1 MGRPE
6 RGINAVLSELV
17 EVNRFV
23 FLLMPGFSALEL
35 GSGTDSLAAANETLG
50 RAAFQWKTVSETGDS
65 IVSSS
70 GLTVAVDSALPDVQ
84 RGDCIVVCS
93 AFNSNHYPKTGK
105 AVAWLRRAARQGAR
119 VCGVGGSV
127 LFLARIGIANEG
139 RISAHWKMK
148 PVFEE
153 DFLDLEPACT
163 IFDETSDIVSCGGGA
178 ATLDLFS
185 ALIRRKAGPETSS
198 QVADQLLCGSMRDG
212 NCRQTISSLHGPKH
226 RNEKL
231 FIALSYMQET
241 LEEPVSPSVIARQ
254 VGISTRQLERL
265 FGRYLGMS
273 PKTYMMVLRLERAR
287 VLLQQTQMRVT
298 DVATACGYS
307 TQSLF
312 SKHYRRHFGIA
323 PREEK
328 VVLAH

>member
-50 RAAFQWKTVSETGDS
+50 RAAFQWKTASETGDS

-70 GLTVAVDSALPDVQ
+70 GLTVAVDSPLPDVQ

-185 ALIRRKAGPETSS
+185 ALIRQKAGSETSE
-198 QVADQLLCGSMRDG
+198 QVADQLLCGSMREGD
-212 NCRQTISSLHGPKH
+212 CRQSNSSSLRLRH

-231 FIALSYMQET
+231 FKAITLMQQAI
-241 LEEPVSPSVIARQ
+241 EEPVSPSTIAKE
-254 VGISTRQLERL
+254 VCVSARQLERL
-265 FGRYLGMS
+265 FSRYLGVS
-273 PKTYMMVLRLERAR
+273 PKTYMMTLRLERAR
-287 VLLQQTQMRVT
+287 TLLQQTQMQVI
-298 DVATACGYS
+298 DVATACGFS
-307 TQSLF
+307 TPSVF
-312 SKHYRRHFGIA
+312 SRHYKRHFGI
-323 PREEK
+323 PPTMEMS
-328 VVLAH
+328 LFH

>member
-185 ALIRRKAGPETSS
+185 ALIRQKAGSETSE
-198 QVADQLLCGSMRDG
+198 QVADQLLCGSMREG
-212 NCRQTISSLHGPKH
+212 ACRQSNSSSLRLRH

-231 FIALSYMQET
+231 FKAITLMQQAI
-241 LEEPVSPSVIARQ
+241 EEPVSPSTIAKE
-254 VGISTRQLERL
+254 VCVSARQLERL
-265 FGRYLGMS
+265 FSRYLGVS
-273 PKTYMMVLRLERAR
+273 PKTYMMTLRLERAR
-287 VLLQQTQMRVT
+287 TLLQQTQMQVI
-298 DVATACGYS
+298 DVATACGFS
-307 TQSLF
+307 TPSVF
-312 SKHYRRHFGIA
+312 SRHYKRHFGI
-323 PREEK
+323 PPTMEMS
-328 VVLAH
+328 LFN